1 MLLIYKNSKIP
12 KDVFLCRLTNFFM
25 DYDSFDLIL
34 GDFNINGLE
43 ECPLL
48 NRVLS
53 NYKSMLEFPT
63 HIDGAMLD
71 HVYVHKDLLDS
82 FRFKVIRKCI
92 NISDHDG
99 LKVNI
104 SL

>member
-1 MLLIYKNSKIP
+1 
-12 KDVFLCRLTNFFM
+12 M

-43 ECPLL
+43 ECPVL

-53 NYKSMLEFPT
+53 DYKLILDFPT
-63 HIDGAMLD
+63 HLDGAMLD
-71 HVYVHKDLLDS
+71 HVYVHKDLFDS